1 MKENVKTPIDVVG
14 LREQLSVLKLD
25 ELKEKFEELGIA
37 DHWKNGMNKQS
48 LVEKGISAYVEL
60 KNQEEESPLEERDL
74 TVEIPEG
81 EYEIDSET
89 LDEYPELA
97 KLGFSIGDI
106 LVHEEGKP
114 FYKKVVTVENLEVQ
128 NPVVVTEEEKLTQ
141 VIEEEE
147 ETTTKLNEDGEE
159 FIQEY
164 VPEVIDETLYTEEEI
179 LENIEICQANC
190 HQALPDTRL
199 TLLRKIDALKLALE
213 RKSK

>member
-25 ELKEKFEELGIA
+25 ELKEKFEELGIS

-48 LVEKGISAYVEL
+48 LVEKGIAAYVEL
-60 KNQEEESPLEERDL
+60 KNQEEESSLEERDL

-81 EYEIDSET
+81 EYEIDTET
-89 LDEYPELA
+89 LDEYPELV
-97 KLGFSIGDI
+97 KLGFTIGDI

-114 FYKKVVTVENLEVQ
+114 FYKKEVIEEIKGEVLTEALKNLEVQ
-128 NPVVVTEEEKLTQ
+128 TPVVVTEENTTQ
-141 VIEEEE
+141 VTDEE
-147 ETTTKLNEDGEE
+147 EE

-164 VPEVIDETLYTEEEI
+164 VPEVIDEKLYTEEEI
-179 LENIEICQANC
+179 LENIELCEANC
-190 HQALPDTRL
+190 HQALPETRL

-213 RKSK
+213 RKLK